1 MISSDVLRKDP
12 KGSEF
17 FWRIRCHPCRWVG
30 CYGSCYVGAIQR
42 LAVTALQSNIGSRN
56 AQQIQ
61 GPRSACAAILADGS
75 VVTWGPRGAVS
86 VMVLK

>member
-1 MISSDVLRKDP
+1 
-12 KGSEF
+12 
-17 FWRIRCHPCRWVG
+17 
-30 CYGSCYVGAIQR
+30 